1 MTEADMALLA
11 LTEIQSAALM
21 VAFAYRH
28 QGELH
33 EQTQSAAKG
42 RQGLRQ
48 CLVGDP
54 IGLFG

>member
-33 EQTQSAAKG
+33 E
-42 RQGLRQ
+42 
-48 CLVGDP
+48 
-54 IGLFG
+54 